1 MSDFDPAIRNAAW
14 WSGDSRMV
22 ANGRGFEAVA
32 IKTGKM
38 EREDIS
44 HLENVRMGHVMQP
57 VIARLWEDAHKQ
69 RLKEYD
75 VAGTHP
81 RETWL
86 RCHFDYITE
95 DNKVLVECKNYNLA
109 SMSKYSEPGEPVRIP
124 DADLAQCIHEA
135 AVAGVDTVYL
145 AVLFGGQYYRDFRID
160 VSETAKEALIKQMAV
175 YWGHVQTGTVPMPE
189 TPSQARIAWPK
200 DEGNYKEADG
210 MMEKAC
216 EHLKAI
222 KVEISKLEAKEEE
235 LTTFLQRAMENY
247 SELRS
252 IDGTTL
258 ATWKAAKSSKRFSA
272 TLFQQAMPD
281 VYQQFVVEQPGSRRF
296 LVK

>member
-1 MSDFDPAIRNAAW
+1 MLFRSLAA
-14 WSGDSRMV
+14 
-22 ANGRGFEAVA
+22 
-32 IKTGKM
+32 
-38 EREDIS
+38 
-44 HLENVRMGHVMQP
+44 
-57 VIARLWEDAHKQ
+57 
-69 RLKEYD
+69 
-75 VAGTHP
+75 
-81 RETWL
+81 
-86 RCHFDYITE
+86 
-95 DNKVLVECKNYNLA
+95 
-109 SMSKYSEPGEPVRIP
+109 MSKYSEPGEPVRIP

-175 YWGHVQTGTVPMPE
+175 YWGHVQTGTVPLPE

-210 MMEKAC
+210 MMVKAC
-216 EHLKAI
+216 QDLKLI
-222 KVEISKLEAKEEE
+222 KTEISRLEAREEE
-235 LTTFLQRAMENY
+235 LTAYLQRSMENY
-247 SELRS
+247 SELRD